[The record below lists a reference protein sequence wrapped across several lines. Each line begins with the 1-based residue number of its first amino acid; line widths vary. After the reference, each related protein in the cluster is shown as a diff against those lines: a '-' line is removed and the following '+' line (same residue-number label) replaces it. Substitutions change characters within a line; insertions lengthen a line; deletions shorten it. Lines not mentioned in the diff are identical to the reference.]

1 MRYGAIVD
9 LILVRIWLN
18 LMYRPLCF
26 LCGVILVQT
35 PPVTGV
41 TSVSWSTRLVVVR
54 LGKVFLCI

>member
-18 LMYRPLCF
+18 LMHRPLCF

-35 PPVTGV
+35 GA
-41 TSVSWSTRLVVVR
+41 
-54 LGKVFLCI
+54 